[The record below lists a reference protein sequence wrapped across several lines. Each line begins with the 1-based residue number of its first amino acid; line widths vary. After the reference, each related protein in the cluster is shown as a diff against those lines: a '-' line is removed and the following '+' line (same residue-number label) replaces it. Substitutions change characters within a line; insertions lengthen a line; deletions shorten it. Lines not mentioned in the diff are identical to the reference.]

1 MLFISK
7 KTAGSNQSCGVGVV
21 GSRRFLGRVG
31 VGFLTTRGVGAGF
44 FCLTPTPD
52 LQLDHFLH
60 HTPKLG
66 IPVEMV
72 RFLLKLLLKQ
82 ISCYAPRLPL
92 ILTAKFHSLYV
103 EESEPGV
110 GVGNFGKVRVGVG
123 VGYFT
128 SDSATLVPT
137 NVNLAMVFICKIFQ
151 SRLKVGQF
159 KSSRIAFPRSCS
171 RQDDLGIH
179 YACAVLG
186 WNFDQQHTSWETPA
200 IQ

>member
-103 EESEPGV
+103 EESESGILE
-110 GVGNFGKVRVGVG
+110 RSELESE
-123 VGYFT
+123 
-128 SDSATLVPT
+128 SDILPPT
-137 NVNLAMVFICKIFQ
+137 PQPWFQ
-151 SRLKVGQF
+151 LM
-159 KSSRIAFPRSCS
+159 
-171 RQDDLGIH
+171 
-179 YACAVLG
+179 
-186 WNFDQQHTSWETPA
+186 
-200 IQ
+200 